1 MSGNIEAA
9 IDTIVDGC
17 AEMAMDERMAI
28 LTRIASAL
36 GIATQTRKTRAKRQ
50 VKHPAFEQAE
60 DAVNAALGNLMKGN

>member
-1 MSGNIEAA
+1 
-9 IDTIVDGC
+9 
-17 AEMAMDERMAI
+17 MAI